1 MTDVIGI
8 PQIDVFVIEG
18 EGTAV
23 VETAVQGPPGP
34 PGPPGPAGGSTYEHT
49 QDIAASVWTIPHN
62 LNRFPSITVTDHL
75 GNLLAVDAKYL
86 DSNIVQVTHGVPLT
100 GYAYLN

>member
-8 PQIDVFVIEG
+8 PRIEVFVIQG
-18 EGTAV
+18 ESTV
-23 VETAVQGPPGP
+23 VIETAVQGPPGP

-49 QDIAASVWTIPHN
+49 QDVASAVWTIAHN
-62 LNRFPSITVTDHL
+62 LNRFPSVTVTDHL
-75 GNLLAVDAKYL
+75 GEILAVDAKYL
-86 DSNIVQVTHGVPLT
+86 DENIVRITHGVPLT